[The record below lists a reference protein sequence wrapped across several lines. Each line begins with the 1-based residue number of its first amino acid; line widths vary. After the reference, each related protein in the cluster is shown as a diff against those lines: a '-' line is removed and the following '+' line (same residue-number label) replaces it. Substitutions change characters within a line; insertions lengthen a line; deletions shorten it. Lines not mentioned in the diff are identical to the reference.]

1 MSVNLKMKNFR
12 YNRSFSVIGNYLYI
26 LPFMFFFIVFFAFPV
41 FQGLYISFTEWRVAG
56 QPIYVG
62 LKNYIELFHDRLF
75 YTTLKN
81 TLIYVLEFF
90 PLSVIIPLLLAVA
103 INRYIIGLDFFKFAL
118 VAPMVVSVSAVGLI
132 WKWMFNTTFGLINY
146 YLEKV
151 GIHGPNWF
159 MDPKFAML
167 AIVLTSL
174 WWGIGWN
181 LIIFS
186 AGIKNIPQELYE
198 AAQIDGANRWACF
211 WYITLPN
218 LTQTL
223 LFITVTGLIG
233 SFRVFGQVY
242 VLTNGGP
249 YDSTRTLV
257 FYIYDNGFRYFKMG
271 YASSISWI
279 LFIIILGITLL
290 QFKYLKGW
298 GEQQ

>member
-1 MSVNLKMKNFR
+1 MFKSSGVKTVSWHKKFEI
-12 YNRSFSVIGNYLYI
+12 FSNYLYI
-26 LPFMFFFIVFFAFPV
+26 SPFLFFFFVFFALPI
-41 FQGLYISFTEWRVAG
+41 FQGLYLSFTEWRGTG
-56 QPIYVG
+56 QPIFVG
-62 LKNYIELFHDRLF
+62 LKNYIDLLHDRLF

-81 TLIYVLEFF
+81 TFAYVLEFF
-90 PLSVIIPLLLAVA
+90 PLSIVIPLLLAVA
-103 INRYIIGLDFFKFAL
+103 INRPIIALNFFKFSL

-146 YLEKV
+146 YLEKL
-151 GIHGPNWF
+151 GMSGPNWF

-167 AIVLTSL
+167 AIVITSL

-186 AGIKNIPQELYE
+186 AGLKNIPQELYE
-198 AAQIDGANRWACF
+198 AAQIDGANRWDCF

-233 SFRVFGQVY
+233 SFKVFGQVY

-257 FYIYDNGFRYFKMG
+257 FYIYDNGFKYFKMG
-271 YASSISWI
+271 YAASISWI
-279 LFIIILGITLL
+279 LFVIILGITLL

-298 GEQQ
+298 GEQ

>member
-1 MSVNLKMKNFR
+1 MSESLKMRSFR
-12 YNRSFSVIGNYLYI
+12 YNRSFSVITNYLYI
-26 LPFMFFFIVFFAFPV
+26 LPFMFFFVVFFVFPV
-41 FQGLYISFTEWRVAG
+41 FQGLYISFTEWRGAG

-90 PLSVIIPLLLAVA
+90 PLSVIVPLLLAVA

-151 GIHGPNWF
+151 GIPGPNWF

-174 WWGIGWN
+174 WWGIGWH

-257 FYIYDNGFRYFKMG
+257 FYIYDNGFKYFKMG
-271 YASSISWI
+271 YAASISWI

-290 QFKYLKGW
+290 QFKYLRGW